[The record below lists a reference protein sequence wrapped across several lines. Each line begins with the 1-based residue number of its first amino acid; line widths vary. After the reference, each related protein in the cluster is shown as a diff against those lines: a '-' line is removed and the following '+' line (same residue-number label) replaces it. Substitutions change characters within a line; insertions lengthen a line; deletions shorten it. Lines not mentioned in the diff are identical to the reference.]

1 MPAPNS
7 SIGSRLPAETRVG
20 AVALQVADLE
30 RSLQFYQT
38 VVGFRVIARDD
49 ALGARTALL
58 GPHERDR
65 VLLEL
70 HEKRGVRPV
79 PRRGRLGIYHF
90 AALLP
95 TRADLGRLLRHATA
109 LGVHIGAA
117 DHAFSEAIYLVDPDG
132 ITLEVYR
139 DRPRHEWPS
148 SDGEMAAVSDPL
160 DVEGLLSAA
169 GDEKWQGLPAGTT
182 IGHLHFY
189 IGDIPTAEAFYHVAL
204 GFDKTI
210 WTLPGALFVSAGG
223 YHHHVGL
230 NTWAAGSPVATE
242 EDAKLLFWE
251 LLLPDSATVEAAAER
266 LRRAGHNVTSAGA
279 VHSAV
284 DPWGIT
290 VRLGLH
296 PRLPQ

>member
-1 MPAPNS
+1 MPMSNS
-7 SIGSRLPAETRVG
+7 SIESRLPAEARVG

-30 RSLQFYQT
+30 RSLQFYET

-49 ALGARTALL
+49 APGARTALL
-58 GPHERDR
+58 GPHEQDQ

-70 HEKRGVRPV
+70 HEKAGVRPV
-79 PRRGRLGIYHF
+79 PRRGRLGLYHF
-90 AALLP
+90 AVLLP
-95 TRADLGRLLRHATA
+95 TRTDLGRLLRHATV

-132 ITLEVYR
+132 ITVEVYR

-148 SDGEMAAVSDPL
+148 RDGEMAAVSDPL
-160 DVEGLLSAA
+160 DAEGLLCAA
-169 GDEKWQGLPAGTT
+169 GEDKWQGLPAGTT
-182 IGHLHFY
+182 IGHMHFY
-189 IGDIPTAEAFYHVAL
+189 IGDIPTAEAFYHGAL

-230 NTWAAGSPVATE
+230 NTWAAGSPVATDA
-242 EDAKLLFWE
+242 DAKLLFWE
-251 LLLPDSATVEAAAER
+251 LMLPDSAATAAAER
-266 LRRAGHNVTSAGA
+266 LRDGGYSVTTVAG
-279 VHSAV
+279 VHAAT

-290 VRLGLH
+290 VRLVASTA
-296 PRLPQ
+296 